1 MVSFALQIY
10 PSLHAHSLRSLHG
23 RSVKPI
29 FTKIRSGGA
38 EISSPQET
46 AAPREFKKEEGVV
59 SDHDSDDDGDGM
71 MMEKVMMGRVMMMM
85 MMMMIIIMTTTGGDL
100 LRLQASRWRE
110 PLRARQSPTIN
121 FPVSNHRNYLEN
133 NVFTNTQYS

>member
-1 MVSFALQIY
+1 MVSFVLQIY

-23 RSVKPI
+23 RPVKPI

-46 AAPREFKKEEGVV
+46 AAPREREFKKEEGVV

-71 MMEKVMMGRVMMMM
+71 MMEKVMMGRVVMMMM
-85 MMMMIIIMTTTGGDL
+85 IIIIMTTTGGGL
-100 LRLQASRWRE
+100 LRLQRE
-110 PLRARQSPTIN
+110 EKP
-121 FPVSNHRNYLEN
+121 
-133 NVFTNTQYS
+133 

>member
-1 MVSFALQIY
+1 MAKQKRLTRTKKQMVSSVLQIY

-38 EISSPQET
+38 EISPQQET
-46 AAPREFKKEEGVV
+46 AAPREREFKKEEGVV

-85 MMMMIIIMTTTGGDL
+85 MMMMMMIMTAAGG
-100 LRLQASRWRE
+100 RYRRGQR
-110 PLRARQSPTIN
+110 
-121 FPVSNHRNYLEN
+121 
-133 NVFTNTQYS
+133 